1 MHHIL
6 VCRVSVPLEI
16 DEKLWNIS
24 KNKDLEGMGPLV
36 ADFISTPEICTTSS
50 NPKFKKCL
58 ILAPLAIRILVGFF
72 CPVCL
77 ASSHTANNRG
87 QTLLYTF

>member
-1 MHHIL
+1 
-6 VCRVSVPLEI
+6 
-16 DEKLWNIS
+16 
-24 KNKDLEGMGPLV
+24 MGPLE
-36 ADFISTPEICTTSS
+36 ADLISTPEICTTSS
-50 NPKFKKCL
+50 NPKFFLKKSL